1 MEGNRMRFL
10 RQSKSCQKN
19 RPRDT
24 FFILIAILCIVMMP
38 LGAFS
43 VRAEEKEYSVPAADF
58 EVEIKNDGT
67 VHVTENW
74 EVSYTRGDFT
84 RFYKDIYRTVPTEET
99 FNLDEDS
106 MKVSIDGKE
115 CAPAYNTTDRE
126 NYTFF
131 LEKSFEE
138 YTVHCFLASS
148 HVNRK
153 YQISYTI
160 KDAVKKVDGE
170 YYLVTFRMIGAN
182 FPKTVRHVSA
192 LYTAPEGSTVEVR
205 NGQYFDKVVSEGN
218 TVRVED
224 EYWDGVF
231 KVKVRIDHASIANA
245 VALTGDQ
252 LSNVDDN
259 RQTKQGG
266 EGSEWLETVAF
277 ILGLLVML
285 LVVCVPVGFILL
297 IIFAI
302 IWVIVRNFTTKRNV
316 EKDPYYYFDIAGR
329 WSGRLDPYEFAFGKP
344 SMRKTNL
351 FYVFFH
357 QSAEMGCRRKKKRRW
372 TFLSRKPGWTMESSV

>member
-1 MEGNRMRFL
+1 MRMQHDFDKKGEGQKMVPRSHGAEGGEMKGNRMRFWGQ
-10 RQSKSCQKN
+10 RKSCQKN

-160 KDAVKKVDGE
+160 KDAVKIVDGE

-192 LYTAPEGSTVEVR
+192 LYTAPEGSTVDVR
-205 NGQYFDKVVSEGN
+205 NGQYFDKVVSEG
-218 TVRVED
+218 
-224 EYWDGVF
+224 
-231 KVKVRIDHASIANA
+231 
-245 VALTGDQ
+245 
-252 LSNVDDN
+252 
-259 RQTKQGG
+259 
-266 EGSEWLETVAF
+266 
-277 ILGLLVML
+277 
-285 LVVCVPVGFILL
+285 
-297 IIFAI
+297 
-302 IWVIVRNFTTKRNV
+302 
-316 EKDPYYYFDIAGR
+316 
-329 WSGRLDPYEFAFGKP
+329 
-344 SMRKTNL
+344 
-351 FYVFFH
+351 
-357 QSAEMGCRRKKKRRW
+357 
-372 TFLSRKPGWTMESSV
+372 

>member
-1 MEGNRMRFL
+1 M
-10 RQSKSCQKN
+10 
-19 RPRDT
+19 
-24 FFILIAILCIVMMP
+24 
-38 LGAFS
+38 
-43 VRAEEKEYSVPAADF
+43 PAADF

-126 NYTFF
+126 NYTFY

-160 KDAVKKVDGE
+160 KDAVKIVDGE

-245 VALTGDQ
+245 VALTM
-252 LSNVDDN
+252 LSH
-259 RQTKQGG
+259 
-266 EGSEWLETVAF
+266 LPETSS
-277 ILGLLVML
+277 VML
-285 LVVCVPVGFILL
+285 TITG
-297 IIFAI
+297 
-302 IWVIVRNFTTKRNV
+302 KRSRAG
-316 EKDPYYYFDIAGR
+316 KDLNG
-329 WSGRLDPYEFAFGKP
+329 WK
-344 SMRKTNL
+344 
-351 FYVFFH
+351 
-357 QSAEMGCRRKKKRRW
+357 
-372 TFLSRKPGWTMESSV
+372 LSRSFWDYWLCYWLCAFPLASSC

>member
-115 CAPAYNTTDRE
+115 CSPAYNTTDRE
-126 NYTFF
+126 NYTFY

-160 KDAVKKVDGE
+160 KDAVKIVDGE

-192 LYTAPEGSTVEVR
+192 RYTAPEGSTVDVR
-205 NGQYFDKVVSEGN
+205 NGQYFDKVVTGTAYS
-218 TVRVED
+218 RS
-224 EYWDGVF
+224 
-231 KVKVRIDHASIANA
+231 KC
-245 VALTGDQ
+245 ALIT
-252 LSNVDDN
+252 
-259 RQTKQGG
+259 R
-266 EGSEWLETVAF
+266 A
-277 ILGLLVML
+277 
-285 LVVCVPVGFILL
+285 
-297 IIFAI
+297 
-302 IWVIVRNFTTKRNV
+302 
-316 EKDPYYYFDIAGR
+316 
-329 WSGRLDPYEFAFGKP
+329 
-344 SMRKTNL
+344 
-351 FYVFFH
+351 
-357 QSAEMGCRRKKKRRW
+357 
-372 TFLSRKPGWTMESSV
+372 

>member
-1 MEGNRMRFL
+1 MEGNRMSFL

-131 LEKSFEE
+131 LEKALKNIPCTAFW
-138 YTVHCFLASS
+138 
-148 HVNRK
+148 
-153 YQISYTI
+153 Q
-160 KDAVKKVDGE
+160 AV
-170 YYLVTFRMIGAN
+170 M
-182 FPKTVRHVSA
+182 
-192 LYTAPEGSTVEVR
+192 
-205 NGQYFDKVVSEGN
+205 
-218 TVRVED
+218 
-224 EYWDGVF
+224 
-231 KVKVRIDHASIANA
+231 
-245 VALTGDQ
+245 
-252 LSNVDDN
+252 
-259 RQTKQGG
+259 
-266 EGSEWLETVAF
+266 
-277 ILGLLVML
+277 
-285 LVVCVPVGFILL
+285 
-297 IIFAI
+297 
-302 IWVIVRNFTTKRNV
+302 
-316 EKDPYYYFDIAGR
+316 
-329 WSGRLDPYEFAFGKP
+329 
-344 SMRKTNL
+344 
-351 FYVFFH
+351 
-357 QSAEMGCRRKKKRRW
+357 
-372 TFLSRKPGWTMESSV
+372 